1 VIERA
6 VILTSGP
13 ELGLPPIEIAA
24 TPLSRRQKGSTA
36 IRTLADAER
45 ALITEALLRKNWVV
59 SGPRG
64 AAAELGLKRTTLSAM
79 MQRLGI
85 SRSCEVVEG
94 RA

>member
-6 VILTSGP
+6 VILTPGP
-13 ELGLPPIEIAA
+13 ELRLPPIDLTAI
-24 TPLSRRQKGSTA
+24 PRSPRQKGSAA

-45 ALITEALLRKNWVV
+45 AHITETLLRKNWVV

-64 AAAELGLKRTTLSAM
+64 AAAELGLPRQTLSAM

-85 SRSCEVVEG
+85 SRSRGSVEQE
-94 RA
+94 A